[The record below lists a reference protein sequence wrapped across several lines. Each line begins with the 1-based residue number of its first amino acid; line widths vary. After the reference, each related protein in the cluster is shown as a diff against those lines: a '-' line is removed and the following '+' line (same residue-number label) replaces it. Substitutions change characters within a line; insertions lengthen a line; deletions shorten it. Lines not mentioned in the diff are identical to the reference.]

1 MITLVDLIEK
11 LKQEDNVHLLELLDI
26 YSDELVDR
34 FQDKIEE
41 KYDTLVLEY
50 TDEETECVY
59 ESN

>member
-11 LKQEDNVHLLELLDI
+11 LKQEDNVYLLELLDI

-41 KYDTLVLEY
+41 KYDTLILEY
-50 TDEETECVY
+50 TDEEME
-59 ESN
+59 

>member
-11 LKQEDNVHLLELLDI
+11 LKQEDNVHLLESLDI

-41 KYDTLVLEY
+41 KYDTLILEY
-50 TDEETECVY
+50 TDEETE
-59 ESN
+59 